1 MLVLKTL
8 SNDEPCGSR
17 SCGLSVESVW
27 LLLID
32 TLEEINNQLCCSNE
46 CTALPL
52 TFESN
57 IALTSTL
64 LLYDMG
70 YCAVDSVCPP
80 DVLYHS
86 QPCGLLSL
94 RTSMKVV
101 CFLSVPMK
109 VLYIPPLQIYLIHSV
124 YRTLVL
130 CSLSSINAI
139 TSSHV
144 LSMNRN
150 ADCLFKRKNGR
161 CASVCLYVHSY
172 TRTTVFWML

>member
-1 MLVLKTL
+1 M
-8 SNDEPCGSR
+8 
-17 SCGLSVESVW
+17 ESVW

-57 IALTSTL
+57 TALTSTL

-86 QPCGLLSL
+86 QPRSLPSPRAHECEGCWFPFCSYEGFVHSAVADLSHTFCVQNTGL
-94 RTSMKVV
+94 V
-101 CFLSVPMK
+101 LSV
-109 VLYIPPLQIYLIHSV
+109 
-124 YRTLVL
+124 
-130 CSLSSINAI
+130 INAI
-139 TSSHV
+139 ASSHV

-161 CASVCLYVHSY
+161 CASVCLYVRSY
-172 TRTTVFWML
+172 IRTTVFWML

>member
-1 MLVLKTL
+1 MPFWFCFKWQWATHRDASLQKRFPMMNRVVV
-8 SNDEPCGSR
+8 DRG

-57 IALTSTL
+57 TALTSTL

-80 DVLYHS
+80 NVLYHS
-86 QPCGLLSL
+86 QPCSL
-94 RTSMKVV
+94 PSPRTSVKVV

-109 VLYIPPLQIYLIHSV
+109 VLYIPPLQICLIHSV

-130 CSLSSINAI
+130 CSLSSMI
-139 TSSHV
+139 
-144 LSMNRN
+144 
-150 ADCLFKRKNGR
+150 
-161 CASVCLYVHSY
+161 
-172 TRTTVFWML
+172 